1 MTENLPIPTPPRPK
15 GRPRVLPPPKR
26 TKVSRAC
33 DLCKHHKR
41 KCNGDQPCFFC
52 KDKSLN
58 CTYLKVDGRSKKSK
72 TYQDQTRQNSASD
85 ISPYGDIN
93 STNNNSS
100 SHTSARNS
108 ISNSS
113 LPLPNGGLNGQE
125 QQQHEEDDDDGE
137 IEPEIPSLT
146 NSPTSSRRASTLSNV
161 PNTVSSMGSSVGT
174 VPTINNNNVNNV
186 NNINTNGINP
196 INGINTINGIDVN
209 SPYNNS
215 IDQQSSTAQL
225 SLSTICKSLQTALSN
240 DDNSNVISF
249 FKKKKAQE
257 SQEEGLSNLNGQ
269 HTRLLSTHNGDKRFF
284 GESSAL
290 SLLSECRALFLDI
303 LGPSTFTN
311 DPAQHFIHDESVDF
325 TKNVVATQLPLRKDA
340 LILIDLFKTNIN
352 DTFYVFNM
360 NYFMTNIFEDC
371 YRNPVLA
378 DSKKLCLL
386 NFVFAIGTLFVE
398 YSSEIILDLPPS
410 HAFMETGEQ
419 LMRNN
424 IYDGKL
430 WMAEANFLKYFYY
443 QACCNR
449 SSSWICLGTAIR
461 LGQALGLHRRV
472 INDRIDSKEISVHRR
487 RFWRSLYV
495 CDCVSSVNLGRPL
508 MIATYD
514 YDDINFPLDQLLLPD
529 EKDQETERV
538 RIMAQN
544 ATSDSAV
551 INRSIIENSF
561 RSQINLK
568 DTNSLSLQLKLWSIE
583 LPPELQLSKAMEED
597 IIQNKSPNS
606 YLLVFVHIGQ
616 LYGIMALT
624 RPFLV
629 YVAIR
634 KLKPSTKKEVG
645 NEKQLM
651 PFCKAAIK
659 AAFLT
664 IKLIRHFCVNTNR
677 KEVFTIQSATF
688 FAAILLGFTL
698 LEQSKS
704 KKADHHYM
712 SVIKES
718 IQDAIQILNT
728 FPFNATC
735 NRWSQHL
742 TYMMDSLNMSINNP
756 NSDTS
761 PTSSI
766 TSDTQNFNDDLIRWN
781 QENAFDQLLN
791 FQQYFVPNDI
801 DILNN
806 NYLDAFNYM
815 NTRF

>member
-72 TYQDQTRQNSASD
+72 TYQDQTRQNSA
-85 ISPYGDIN
+85 
-93 STNNNSS
+93 
-100 SHTSARNS
+100 
-108 ISNSS
+108 
-113 LPLPNGGLNGQE
+113 LPNGGLNGQE

-161 PNTVSSMGSSVGT
+161 PNTVST
-174 VPTINNNNVNNV
+174 
-186 NNINTNGINP
+186 
-196 INGINTINGIDVN
+196 
-209 SPYNNS
+209 
-215 IDQQSSTAQL
+215 QL

-240 DDNSNVISF
+240 DDNSN
-249 FKKKKAQE
+249 KKAQE